1 MKIAAVNWKLRDISR
16 EEEFYDHLGE
26 ILDQCSGCD
35 IAVLPELFQIEL
47 LSVHRA
53 DRDSDIPKTLAPHF
67 NRIVM
72 QAGSFAGFN
81 EISFLA
87 SGTQIMSAGSGFL
100 NACMMHAD
108 NTAVTQE
115 KLVLTEWEREIGI
128 SGGSGLTYHSSSR
141 VGVTIC
147 LDAEFPASGRAL
159 AEAGMLFQCVPAWT
173 ETMHGFHRVRTA
185 CRARAVENQVCVIHS
200 SLVGQVGNEKC
211 VGSSAIIVPPHEP
224 FPEDPILAE
233 TPMNE
238 EGIAFAEVDPE
249 DLLRCREMG
258 EVRNWRDRD
267 AGDWTVHT
275 V

>member
-1 MKIAAVNWKLRDISR
+1 LHIFFHIDKWRKDSAPRATV
-16 EEEFYDHLGE
+16 
-26 ILDQCSGCD
+26 
-35 IAVLPELFQIEL
+35 
-47 LSVHRA
+47 VH
-53 DRDSDIPKTLAPHF
+53 
-67 NRIVM
+67 
-72 QAGSFAGFN
+72 GSHIMFAGDHRVN
-81 EISFLA
+81 RSDTT
-87 SGTQIMSAGSGFL
+87 SPGQNVT
-100 NACMMHAD
+100 
-108 NTAVTQE
+108 TA
-115 KLVLTEWEREIGI
+115 KHVLTEWEKAI
-128 SGGSGLTYHSSSR
+128 GLTPSNDGLTCLKSPPL
-141 VGVTIC
+141 GVTIC

-185 CRARAVENQVCVIHS
+185 CRARAVENQVCIIHS

-267 AGDWTVHT
+267 AGDWTVRRI
-275 V
+275 